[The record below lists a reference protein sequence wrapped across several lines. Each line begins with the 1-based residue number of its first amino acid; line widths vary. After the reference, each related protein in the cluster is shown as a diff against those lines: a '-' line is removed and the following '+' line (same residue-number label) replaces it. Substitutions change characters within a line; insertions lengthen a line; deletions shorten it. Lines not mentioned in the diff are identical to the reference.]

1 MPGPRAPTAPS
12 VRHLNCWIHPV
23 QLTVISVA
31 DTDISV
37 KYVRVTEGQALG
49 VVSELLAE
57 VADAHTPRALVRA
70 IAERL
75 SSRVSLRRV
84 ELRAPSPLAT
94 VELSNGE
101 WRSVEPSPDPRA
113 VLISPGLAVVP
124 IDPLPP
130 AFTSAEFRTVLG
142 QIVETARRH
151 MTVVQRVADLSR
163 RAHVESRELR
173 ASLER
178 LDPHTDVV
186 ARSPAM
192 RAALE
197 RVQRVAT
204 YPTTVL
210 LTGESG
216 SGKEVLA
223 REVHRRSPRSHRP
236 MLQLNCGAIPENL
249 IESELFGHERGAF
262 TGADRVHVGLFER
275 AHRATLFLD
284 EVGELPLAAQVKLLR
299 VLQERQIRRV
309 GGTAVIDVDVRLIA
323 ATNRNLVAMVS
334 DGTFREDL
342 YYRLDVFMIRVPPLR
357 DRRADFAAL
366 VGALIG
372 QLASKLDISPPQVTR
387 AALGRLEAYDWP
399 GNVRELMNVLET
411 ALILGGGSSL
421 ELPEEL
427 VRRTGRKS
435 AEVAGPRFSL
445 AMRTTIE
452 ESLRAT
458 RGKIYGTDGAAAR
471 LGLKPGTL
479 QSKMKKLGIRRTEFC

>member
-1 MPGPRAPTAPS
+1 
-12 VRHLNCWIHPV
+12 
-23 QLTVISVA
+23 VA
-31 DTDISV
+31 ATDISV
-37 KYVRVTEGQALG
+37 NDWMVTDGQLLG
-49 VVSELLAE
+49 VVAELLAA
-57 VADAHTPRALVRA
+57 VADVHTPRALVRA
-70 IAERL
+70 IAEAL
-75 SSRVSLRRV
+75 ASRVSLRRV
-84 ELRAPSPLAT
+84 ELRAPAPLAA
-94 VELSNGE
+94 VEQLNGQ
-101 WRSVEPSPDPRA
+101 WRSVDPSQRPQA
-113 VLISPGLAVVP
+113 VSLAPGLGVVP

-130 AFTSAEFRTVLG
+130 AFTSAEFRRVVG
-142 QIVETARRH
+142 QIIETAARH

-178 LDPHTDVV
+178 LEPQTDVV

-197 RVQRVAT
+197 RVLRVAT

-223 REVHRRSPRSHRP
+223 REVHRRSPRSHRS

-262 TGADRVHVGLFER
+262 TGAERVRVGLFER
-275 AHRATLFLD
+275 AHRGTLFLD
-284 EVGELPLAAQVKLLR
+284 EVGELPLSAQVKLLR

-309 GGTAVIDVDVRLIA
+309 GGTSVIDVDVRLIA
-323 ATNRNLVAMVS
+323 ATNRKLAAMVS

-342 YYRLDVFMIRVPPLR
+342 YYRLDVFSIDVPPLR
-357 DRRADFAAL
+357 ERRADLAPLAN
-366 VGALIG
+366 ALIA
-372 QLASKLDISPPQVTR
+372 QLAQKLKIEAPHVTR
-387 AALGRLEAYDWP
+387 TALAKLEAYDWP

-411 ALILGGGSSL
+411 SLILGGGRSL

-427 VRRTGRKS
+427 ARRRTTRAS
-435 AEVAGPRFSL
+435 ATGPRFEY
-445 AMRTTIE
+445 AMRGTIE

-458 RGKIYGTDGAAAR
+458 RGKIYGADGAAVR

-479 QSKMKKLGIRRTEFC
+479 QSKMKKLGIRREDFC

>member
-1 MPGPRAPTAPS
+1 
-12 VRHLNCWIHPV
+12 V
-23 QLTVISVA
+23 
-31 DTDISV
+31 TDA
-37 KYVRVTEGQALG
+37 EALA
-49 VVSELLAE
+49 VVSELLAA
-57 VADAHTPRALVRA
+57 VADVHTPRALVRA
-70 IAERL
+70 IAQTL
-75 SSRVSLRRV
+75 SARVSLRRV
-84 ELRAPSPLAT
+84 ELRSPAPLAA
-94 VELSNGE
+94 VELADGQ
-101 WRSVEPSPDPRA
+101 WRSVDPAPHSQA
-113 VLISPGLAVVP
+113 VAVAPGLAVVP
-124 IDPLPP
+124 MRPLPP
-130 AFTSAEFRTVLG
+130 SFASSELRTVLG
-142 QIVETARRH
+142 QIIETATRH

-178 LDPHTDVV
+178 LDPQTDVV

-197 RVQRVAT
+197 RAQRVAA

-223 REVHRRSPRSHRP
+223 REIHRRSPRGHRP
-236 MLQLNCGAIPENL
+236 MLQLNCGAIPESL

-275 AHRATLFLD
+275 AHRGTLFLD
-284 EVGELPLAAQVKLLR
+284 EVGELPLGAQVKLLR

-323 ATNRNLVAMVS
+323 ATNRNLAAMVGG
-334 DGTFREDL
+334 GTFREDL
-342 YYRLDVFMIRVPPLR
+342 YYRLDVFSIRVPPLR
-357 DRRADFAAL
+357 ERRGDLAPL
-366 VGALIG
+366 VSALIE
-372 QLASKLDISPPQVTR
+372 QLAQRLGIQPPLVTR
-387 AALGRLEAYDWP
+387 AALARLEAYDWP

-411 ALILGGGSSL
+411 AMILGGGRSL

-427 VRRTGRKS
+427 ARRTNRKS
-435 AEVAGPRFSL
+435 SDVAAPRFEH
-445 AMRTTIE
+445 AMRKTIE

-458 RGKIYGTDGAAAR
+458 RGKIYGVEGAAAR

-479 QSKMKKLGIRRTEFC
+479 QSKMKKLGIRREDFC